1 MTELGL
7 LAQQVGASERTLRR
21 AVNEGTLRGVRP
33 TPRMLRISSEEKR
46 YICRSWRLLAA
57 LRSILRTEQNVRFAL
72 LFGSTASGTDTP
84 ASDIDLLV
92 SMRDSSLDRLVELEH
107 KLSTALGRP
116 VDLTRLA
123 DAEADPAL
131 LAEAVVEGRVL
142 IDREA
147 VWPRLRG
154 SEASLRRIGRRR
166 DARRSRD
173 ALAAI
178 DRLLAT

>member
-21 AVNEGTLRGVRP
+21 AVNEETLRGFRP
-33 TPRMLRISSEEKR
+33 TPRKLRLSPEEKS
-46 YICRSWRLLAA
+46 YIRRSWPLLAA

-72 LFGSTASGTDTP
+72 LFGSTAQGTDTP
-84 ASDIDLLV
+84 ASDVDLLV
-92 SMRDSSLDRLVELEH
+92 SLRDSRLDRLIELEQ

-154 SEASLRRIGRRR
+154 SETSLRRIGRRR